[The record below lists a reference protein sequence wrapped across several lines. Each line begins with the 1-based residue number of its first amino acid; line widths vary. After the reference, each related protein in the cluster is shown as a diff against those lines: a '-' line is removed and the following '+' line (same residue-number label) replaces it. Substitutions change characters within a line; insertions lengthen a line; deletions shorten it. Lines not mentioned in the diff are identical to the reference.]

1 LVVAIRQSLSTGDP
15 EPLRQEEQKQPGGD
29 TLWQIEAEASKTG
42 EPMGHLERK

>member
-1 LVVAIRQSLSTGDP
+1 LVVTIRECLAAGDP
-15 EPLRQEEQKQPGGD
+15 ETLREEEQKQPGGD